1 MRIVA
6 RFVLQSLPHEL
17 ALRLAKRH
25 GLQTAKGHSDW
36 EVVEKAR
43 TLYRAANSADLAHLI
58 FEAILIGSAA
68 RVDADKKDDLLTD
81 AATLHKV
88 NAKGLRVAVEKDE
101 KEKAKEKI
109 KARKK
114 NATRKANRLAR
125 K

>member
-17 ALRLAKRH
+17 ALRLAKRR
-25 GLQTAKGHSDW
+25 GLQTAKGNGDW
-36 EVVEKAR
+36 EVAEKAR
-43 TLYRAANSADLAHLI
+43 TLYRAANSSDLARLI

-68 RVDADKKDDLLTD
+68 KVDADKKDDLLTD

-88 NAKGLRVAVEKDE
+88 DAKVLRVAVEKDE
-101 KEKAKEKI
+101 KEKAEKKM
-109 KARKK
+109 KAGKK
-114 NATRKANRLAR
+114 NATRRANRLSG